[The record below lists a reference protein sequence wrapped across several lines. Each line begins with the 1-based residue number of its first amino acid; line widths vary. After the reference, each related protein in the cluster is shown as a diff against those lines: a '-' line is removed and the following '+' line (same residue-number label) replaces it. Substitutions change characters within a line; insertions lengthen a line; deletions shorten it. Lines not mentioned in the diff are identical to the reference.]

1 MFKKTPVLLLALAI
15 TVSLAA
21 CEKTD
26 ETKGLATSR
35 SDVSTNITPSPNLTD
50 SKPSEPSVPTSS
62 PENVG
67 QANHAIPDPG
77 KSVTTPSTT
86 AVLEAATIFKQNCIA
101 CHGVELEGRMIGP
114 NLQKVGARLSKEKII
129 NQITNGNT
137 MPPFKD
143 KLNKQEIETLANWL
157 AAKK

>member
-15 TVSLAA
+15 SGSLAA
-21 CEKTD
+21 CEKTA
-26 ETKGLATSR
+26 E
-35 SDVSTNITPSPNLTD
+35 TPSESLN
-50 SKPSEPSVPTSS
+50 PSVPTSS

-67 QANHAIPDPG
+67 QANQ
-77 KSVTTPSTT
+77 TNPSPSESISAAPTT
-86 AVLEAATIFKQNCIA
+86 AALDAAVIFKQNCIA
-101 CHGVELEGRMIGP
+101 CHGAELEGRMIGP

-143 KLNKQEIETLANWL
+143 KLNKQEIETLASWL
-157 AAKK
+157 ATKK

>member
-1 MFKKTPVLLLALAI
+1 MFKKTPVLLLALFI
-15 TVSLAA
+15 SVSLAA

-26 ETKGLATSR
+26 EKKGMASSRPVASTTS
-35 SDVSTNITPSPNLTD
+35 L
-50 SKPSEPSVPTSS
+50 

-67 QANHAIPDPG
+67 HSNQENPDPG
-77 KSVTTPSTT
+77 KSVSATPTT
-86 AVLEAATIFKQNCIA
+86 AALEAATIFKQNCIA
-101 CHGVELEGRMIGP
+101 CHGAELEGRMIGP

-143 KLNKQEIETLANWL
+143 KLNKEEIETLASWL
-157 AAKK
+157 AAKN

>member
-15 TVSLAA
+15 SVSLAA
-21 CEKTD
+21 CKKTD
-26 ETKGLATSR
+26 ETPSESLNPSADSR
-35 SDVSTNITPSPNLTD
+35 
-50 SKPSEPSVPTSS
+50 PSEPSVPTSS

-67 QANHAIPDPG
+67 QANQAN
-77 KSVTTPSTT
+77 PSPSESITAAPTT
-86 AVLEAATIFKQNCIA
+86 AALDASIIFKQNCIA
-101 CHGVELEGRMIGP
+101 CHGAELEGRMIGP

-143 KLNKQEIETLANWL
+143 KLNKQEIETLASWL